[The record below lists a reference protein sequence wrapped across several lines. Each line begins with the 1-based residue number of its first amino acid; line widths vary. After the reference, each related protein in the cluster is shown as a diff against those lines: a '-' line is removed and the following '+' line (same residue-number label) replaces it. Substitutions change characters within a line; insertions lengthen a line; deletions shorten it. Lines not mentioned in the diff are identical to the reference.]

1 MHDMG
6 PCKADV
12 ALAFQKRAHSQCSQ
26 VVLCNGCY
34 VDSDAM
40 MILTMICDKMIML
53 NKKILWYTKEDSVV
67 EKPLSMGEYEMDQLD
82 EWGGMVQLLTAV
94 QLRKVKRLVDD
105 IEASPAIEGK
115 HAQLIVLRS
124 VKQQVVSLLG
134 RIKVAL
140 SEAVLET

>member
-1 MHDMG
+1 
-6 PCKADV
+6 
-12 ALAFQKRAHSQCSQ
+12 
-26 VVLCNGCY
+26 
-34 VDSDAM
+34 
-40 MILTMICDKMIML
+40 MICDKMIML